1 MIVDSM
7 SKVEVLE
14 ALQKDFLIEAKPY
27 FDKQWIVVRQ
37 SMRERSLRTK
47 QSVRRGLH
55 FISKNNLNYFAE
67 FIYKNINDIRFVF
80 TAEFY
85 WNSRRCYASFFEE
98 NMVVVYQSHCIERY
112 IERVLQ
118 GGSDNIKQ
126 VFYKLINRHQY
137 SAFCIVL
144 PTPTHKYSVYF
155 GLDNALFLGDF
166 DPGVISSTVQGKWF
180 NTCISL
186 KEAGNTQSRLLQT
199 LLFLQSFVQKLGY
212 NPIDTG
218 GLSPRDKKR
227 IEQDLLLTQWVID
240 FYKKSYLLL
249 KLHLQFEFPFT
260 QQEIHK
266 IEETMAF
273 LISELSS
280 YNISVKQLS
289 PYDSIEGV
297 AIKGEIDYKGIR
309 R

>member
-1 MIVDSM
+1 M
-7 SKVEVLE
+7 SKIEVLE
-14 ALQKDFLIEAKPY
+14 ALQKDFLTEAKPY

-47 QSVRRGLH
+47 QSVRKELH
-55 FISKNNLNYFAE
+55 FMSKNNLNYFAE
-67 FIYKNINDIRFVF
+67 FIYKNINDIRFIF

-85 WNSRRCYASFFEE
+85 WNSRRCYASFFED
-98 NMVVVYQSHCIERY
+98 NTVVVYQSHCIERY

-118 GGSDNIKQ
+118 VGKKDIKQ
-126 VFYKLINRHQY
+126 VFYKLINHQQY

-155 GLDNALFLGDF
+155 GLGSALFLGDF
-166 DPGVISSTVQGKWF
+166 DPKIISSGVQGKWF

-186 KEAGNTQSRLLQT
+186 REAGNTQSRLLQT
-199 LLFLQSFVQKLGY
+199 LLSLQLFVQKLGY
-212 NPIDTG
+212 NPIDTK
-218 GLSPRDKKR
+218 GLSIYDKKR
-227 IEQDLLLTQWVID
+227 IGQDLSFTHEVID

-260 QQEIHK
+260 QQENHK

-273 LISELSS
+273 LIKELSF
-280 YNISVKQLS
+280 YNVLIKQLS
-289 PYDSIEGV
+289 PYDPIEGV
-297 AIKGEIDYKGIR
+297 AIKGEIDYKGIKENI
-309 R
+309 